1 MQEVLAEAKIAAKKG
16 EVPVRA
22 VLVHK
27 KKIIARFH
35 NQ

>member
-1 MQEVLAEAKIAAKKG
+1 LAEAKIAAKKG
-16 EVPVRA
+16 EVPVGA
-22 VLVHK
+22 VLVH